1 MAEIER
7 NIALSRIVDLEKELE
22 FVKESNKDLKKKY
35 NDLESAGVQHDREMT
50 DLLNPVAKGLS
61 CNQSDSPWLILSF
74 LLCPVAFLQLIPS
87 HLGL

>member
-1 MAEIER
+1 MVEIER
-7 NIALSRIVDLEKELE
+7 NSALSRIVDLEKELE

-61 CNQSDSPWLILSF
+61 GNQSDSPRLILSF
-74 LLCPVAFLQLIPS
+74 YFVLLLFFS
-87 HLGL
+87 